1 MRILLVEDHKMFGE
15 SLKNSLEKDGDIY
28 VTILG
33 DIDNELEK
41 EIDENNYDIILMD
54 INIKTPTKR
63 YNGLEISKSLI
74 DKYKDIKIAI
84 LTGYNLIAYEREAEE
99 IGCYGFIGKDESTK
113 DLKEKL
119 YRIYNNEKIVK
130 DTKISNEELT
140 KAEIKIITLYTSGKT
155 RSEVAKECK
164 ISMRSLATSL
174 SRIYSKLDVRNYQ
187 GLVDKALEL
196 GYKKI
201 IF

>member
-63 YNGLEISKSLI
+63 YNGLEISKELI

-113 DLKEKL
+113 DLKDKL

-140 KAEIKIITLYTSGKT
+140 EAEIKIITLYTSGKT
-155 RSEVAKECK
+155 RSEVAKECD

>member
-1 MRILLVEDHKMFGE
+1 MEDHKMFGE

-28 VTILG
+28 VTILNN
-33 DIDNELEK
+33 IDNELEK
-41 EIDENNYDIILMD
+41 KIDENNYDIILMD
-54 INIKTPTKR
+54 INIKTPNKR
-63 YNGLEISKSLI
+63 YNGLEISKALI

-113 DLKEKL
+113 DLKDKL

-130 DTKISNEELT
+130 NTKINNEELT
-140 KAEIKIITLYTSGKT
+140 DSEIKIITLYTSGKT
-155 RSEVAKECK
+155 RSEVAKECG